1 MKKITSYIIYGFKK
15 RDLVSN
21 DWERIKDILPWGYI
35 HNINNDIVIGPSV
48 SSVSLGEVNDKVD
61 VRFDSLA
68 YSRRLFQEFIMKE
81 TGVYIP
87 DGLFKVIHMNIEE
100 NVNEG

>member
-1 MKKITSYIIYGFKK
+1 MKKITSYMIYGFK
-15 RDLVSN
+15 RNELTSS
-21 DWERIKDILPWGYI
+21 DWERIKDIIPWGYV
-35 HNINNDIVIGPSV
+35 HSVNTDTVIGPSV
-48 SSVSLGEVNDKVD
+48 SSVSLGEMNDRVD

-100 NVNEG
+100 NVNEN

>member
-1 MKKITSYIIYGFKK
+1 MIYGFKK
-15 RDLVSN
+15 SELTSS
-21 DWERIKDILPWGYI
+21 DWERIKGIIPWRYV
-35 HNINNDIVIGPSV
+35 HSINTDIVIGPSV
-48 SSVSLGEVNDKVD
+48 SSVSLGEMNDRVD